1 MSYSLETIAFRT
13 NANRPA
19 DPCAFPSPDRLVDPA
34 ASAAVSEHAPDW
46 FVPEIWQLC
55 LDWMARDLGAAGAGL
70 LLFDLHTSSQSGV
83 NRKVDASANTNK
95 EARVWATIGDAALPR
110 LLWLHDHGSRP
121 AWPTC
126 MRRIPVGQWL
136 ACATVHGLIGDA
148 VRPADSPSQVVG
160 AKLAQS
166 ASTLVYVGFQA
177 QPSQAS
183 ALMLRA
189 RNAGAALVT
198 AAQALAS
205 VRDQGHEA
213 QWVRE
218 SRRIQVTQL
227 ARNHCLT
234 AAESVILH
242 HLIAGNTCHDIARKR
257 AVTINTVKS
266 QVKSIHGKLG
276 VHRAGQIYG
285 LL

>member
-1 MSYSLETIAFRT
+1 MSYSLEPAAFRT
-13 NANRPA
+13 NANSLA
-19 DPCAFPSPDRLVDPA
+19 DPCACLSTDRRVDRTVA
-34 ASAAVSEHAPDW
+34 TAVSEPAPDW
-46 FVPEIWQLC
+46 FVPEIWQFC
-55 LDWMARDLGAAGAGL
+55 LNWMARDLGAAGAGL
-70 LLFDLHTSSQSGV
+70 LLFDLQAPPQTTV
-83 NRKVDASANTNK
+83 NHKVNTNTIK
-95 EARVWATIGDAALPR
+95 DARVWATVGDAALPK

-136 ACATVHGLIGDA
+136 ACETVQGLIGDA
-148 VRPADSPSQVVG
+148 IRPADSQSQVVG

-183 ALMLRA
+183 ALILRA

-213 QWVRE
+213 HWVRE

-234 AAESVILH
+234 AAESNILH

-257 AVTINTVKS
+257 AVTINTIKS